1 MPVQTVTTQRN
12 GRTVMGYRWGTSGKV
27 YTGPGARAKA
37 ALQGSAA
44 RAAGYRGKSRSDN
57 K

>member
-1 MPVQTVTTQRN
+1 MPVQTVTTRRN
-12 GRTVMGYRWGTSGKV
+12 GRTVVGYRWGSQGKV

-44 RAAGYRGKSRSDN
+44 GYAGKMA
-57 K
+57 